1 MRAGP
6 LFTAFYI
13 GPFESKVHHLGWVQ
27 THVGTVVVELA
38 NVYETITSTENNN
51 VKWEK
56 YVQS

>member
-1 MRAGP
+1 M
-6 LFTAFYI
+6 
-13 GPFESKVHHLGWVQ
+13 VHHLGWVQ